1 MLLLTLLFAKL
12 ALAWLALTI
21 IAFGIH
27 VFTRD
32 YYSLSVG
39 IGAAI
44 TLAAFLMGYQG
55 LLTQVLVFCIS
66 TFIFMASFIPLMIQK
81 SNAKRMKAQAPTF
94 ELRGRAAL
102 VVKTVDNMNAQ
113 GTIEIDGQQ
122 HKARAA
128 DGNLK
133 AQGETVI
140 VVDKD
145 KDILIV
151 R

>member
-1 MLLLTLLFAKL
+1 MLLFTLLFAKI
-12 ALAWLALTI
+12 ALVWLGLTI

-44 TLAAFLMGYQG
+44 TFVAIQMGYQG

-81 SNAKRMKAQAPTF
+81 SNAKRIQAQTPTF
-94 ELRGRAAL
+94 ELHGRVAL
-102 VVKTVDNMNAQ
+102 VVKTIDNMNAQ
-113 GTIEIDGQQ
+113 GTIEVDGQQ
-122 HKARAA
+122 YKARSA
-128 DGNLK
+128 DGNIK
-133 AQGETVI
+133 QNGNNVTI
-140 VVDKD
+140 VDKD

>member
-1 MLLLTLLFAKL
+1 MLLFTLLFTKL
-12 ALAWLALTI
+12 ALAWLGLTI

-44 TLAAFLMGYQG
+44 TFVAIQMGYNG

-81 SNAKRMKAQAPTF
+81 SNAKRMLAQTPTF
-94 ELRGRAAL
+94 ELRGRVAL

-113 GTIEIDGQQ
+113 GTIEVDGQQ
-122 HKARAA
+122 YKARAA
-128 DGNLK
+128 DGNIK
-133 AQGETVI
+133 PSGKNVTI
-140 VVDKD
+140 VDKD

>member
-1 MLLLTLLFAKL
+1 MLLFTLLIAKI
-12 ALAWLALTI
+12 ALVWLGLTI

-66 TFIFMASFIPLMIQK
+66 TFIFMASFLPLMIQK
-81 SNAKRMKAQAPTF
+81 SNAKRMHAQAPTF
-94 ELRGRAAL
+94 ELRGRVAL
-102 VVKTVDNMNAQ
+102 VVKTVDNMNTQ
-113 GTIEIDGQQ
+113 GTIEVDGQQ
-122 HKARAA
+122 YKARAA
-128 DGNLK
+128 DGNIK
-133 AQGETVI
+133 PSGKNVTI
-140 VVDKD
+140 VDKD

>member
-1 MLLLTLLFAKL
+1 MLLFTLLFAKI
-12 ALAWLALTI
+12 ALVWLGLTI

-44 TLAAFLMGYQG
+44 TFVAIQMGYQG

-81 SNAKRMKAQAPTF
+81 SNAKRMHAQTPTF
-94 ELRGRAAL
+94 ELHGRVAL
-102 VVKTVDNMNAQ
+102 VVKTVDNMNTQ
-113 GTIEIDGQQ
+113 GTIEVDGQQ
-122 HKARAA
+122 YKARAA
-128 DGNLK
+128 DGNIK
-133 AQGETVI
+133 PSGHNVTI
-140 VVDKD
+140 VDKD